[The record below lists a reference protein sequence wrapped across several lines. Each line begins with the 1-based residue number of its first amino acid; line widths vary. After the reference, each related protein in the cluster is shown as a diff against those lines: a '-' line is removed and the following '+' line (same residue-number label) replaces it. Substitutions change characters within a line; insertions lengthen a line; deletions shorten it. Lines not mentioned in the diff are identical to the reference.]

1 MKIARTATAFAAL
14 PILGGLGLGLGLTA
28 QAGAATSVAA
38 VNSARSGTA
47 ATAAARSNA
56 TGRQVAITCE
66 NKAAV
71 RPGTFTLACGDG
83 NDALVRMTW
92 TSWTPR
98 LASGYGT
105 ETLNDCLP
113 NCAEGKFRNYPVN
126 VVFWGSAAVKGNPA
140 EHRYTYYTL
149 IYPGPRPP
157 YYSLVNGKV
166 VTTYP
171 VSRTS
176 SLWP

>member
-1 MKIARTATAFAAL
+1 MKTRTAIAFAAL
-14 PILGGLGLGLGLTA
+14 PILGSLGLGLGLTVP
-28 QAGAATSVAA
+28 AGAAVTATAA
-38 VNSARSGTA
+38 SSARAATA
-47 ATAAARSNA
+47 ATAKAGSNA

-66 NKAAV
+66 NKAVV
-71 RPGTFTLACGDG
+71 RPGTFSLACGDY
-83 NDALVRMTW
+83 NDALVRVSW

-105 ETLNDCLP
+105 ETLNDCVP
-113 NCAEGKFRNYPVN
+113 DCADGKFRNYPVD
-126 VVFWGSAAVKGNPA
+126 VVFWGSATVKGHPA

-149 IYPGPRPP
+149 VYPGPRPP
-157 YYSLVNGKV
+157 HYSLVNGKV

-176 SLWP
+176 SL